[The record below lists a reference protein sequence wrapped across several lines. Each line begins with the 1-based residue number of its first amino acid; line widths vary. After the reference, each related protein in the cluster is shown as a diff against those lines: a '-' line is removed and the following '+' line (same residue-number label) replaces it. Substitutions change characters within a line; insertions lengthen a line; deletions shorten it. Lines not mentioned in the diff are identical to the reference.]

1 MNPII
6 KKNGF
11 ILGIILGII
20 NILIT
25 CYLYFSTN
33 QHTFTDLRIGIF
45 KIIISVCLG
54 IATIV
59 VVKNKIGGLISFR
72 EAFSAY
78 FITILTSSLI
88 SFIFFFLFFNSYA
101 TDLKKENIKKD
112 MVEFQV
118 KTMKQNGSTDLETEN
133 VKKSYETFN
142 PFSFIEGFSSSIKY
156 LLRDSI
162 IGLLVALIFRNK
174 ISHLE

>member
-33 QHTFTDLRIGIF
+33 LHTFTDLRIGMF
-45 KIIISVCLG
+45 KIIIGVILG
-54 IATIV
+54 IITIV
-59 VVKNKIGGLISFR
+59 MVKMKTGGLITFR

-78 FITILTSSLI
+78 FTTILTSSI
-88 SFIFFFLFFNSYA
+88 MSFIFFFLFFSSFA
-101 TDLKKENIKKD
+101 TDLKKESIKKD
-112 MVEFQV
+112 MIEFQV
-118 KTMKQNGSTDLETEN
+118 KTMKQNGSTDLEIEN

>member
-25 CYLYFSTN
+25 CYLYFSPN
-33 QHTFTDLRIGIF
+33 QHTFTDLRIGMS
-45 KIIISVCLG
+45 KIIIGIILG
-54 IATIV
+54 IIAIV
-59 VVKNKIGGLISFR
+59 VVKIKIGGLISFR

-78 FITILTSSLI
+78 FITILTSSLM
-88 SFIFFFLFFNSYA
+88 SFIFFFLFFSSFA

-112 MVEFQV
+112 MIEFQV
-118 KTMKQNGSTDLETEN
+118 KTMKQNGSTDLEIEN

-142 PFSFIEGFSSSIKY
+142 PFSFMEGFSSSIKY